1 MKCMNNLIRI
11 KEYYSHTV
19 VIERSQFICYLR
31 KTLDEDSAKDFIQEI
46 RKKHYDATHVCTAY
60 LISNNIQKSN
70 DDGEPSGTAGIPMLT
85 TLKNMNMID
94 ICACVVRY
102 FGGIKLGA
110 GGLIRAYSNS
120 VSEAINN
127 APKVIMKKFKFYEV
141 TFPYNLINKMEYL
154 LNNKTEII
162 DRIYDIDVTFK
173 FICEDDL
180 IEEDIKMLTNGQH
193 LALLNEEKYIEREI

>member
-11 KEYYSHTV
+11 KEDYSHTI

-70 DDGEPSGTAGIPMLT
+70 DDGEPSGTAGIPILT

>member
-11 KEYYSHTV
+11 KEDYSHTI

>member
-11 KEYYSHTV
+11 KEDYSHTI

-60 LISNNIQKSN
+60 LISKNIQKSN

-127 APKVIMKKFKFYEV
+127 APMVIMKKFKFYEV

>member
-11 KEYYSHTV
+11 KEDYSHTV

-31 KTLDEDSAKDFIQEI
+31 KTLDEDSAKEFIQEI

-60 LISNNIQKSN
+60 LISKNIQKSN